1 MSGTSPTSGTSLTSA
16 PSLPSGTS
24 LASIEAFTLW
34 VLIFGWL
41 LFLLI
46 RWLARSRREFNVAG
60 PLAIG
65 FAIRIV
71 ALLGVSASGQLSAT
85 LRGGDETTFLD
96 YAKDLAAQ
104 PLGTGDIPHGRYQ
117 LHTVLFGLQIKLGF
131 LPVNALRVTQVA
143 IATAGVILLVAAV
156 YDLAGRRA
164 ARLAAWIIA
173 LEPASIFFNS
183 ALHKEPNMELASGL
197 VVFGGTMLWR
207 RLDVRGILLFG
218 LGGAIAVGTRSYAGW
233 FLVSAAVFV
242 LLHAAL
248 RNMSRPLRA
257 LPAVYA
263 VGIVAFLAT
272 PAILAASSSKNLQQ
286 LQQSQ
291 NANANAIGTGSSGPN
306 TDNLKLENVDFST
319 RGKLITNLPKR
330 LRDLI
335 VKPYPW
341 QLANTNQKFGAI
353 GTLVAYAIF
362 LMLVVYGWQSRGK
375 IFPRAGPVLYPM
387 LFLLVAYAL
396 AAGNAGTGF
405 RYRTHLVTLAIA
417 AMAILREQA
426 ALSREARSVAVGLP
440 TGPHA
445 ESAHD
450 ALPTPA

>member
-1 MSGTSPTSGTSLTSA
+1 MSSTSLSSG
-16 PSLPSGTS
+16 PPLPNGTT
-24 LASIEAFTLW
+24 LASAEAFALW

-46 RWLARSRREFNVAG
+46 RWLARSRKEFNVG
-60 PLAIG
+60 VPLATG
-65 FAIRIV
+65 FAIRIL
-71 ALLGVSASGQLSAT
+71 ALLAVAASGQLSAT
-85 LRGGDETTFLD
+85 LRGGDETTFLNLARD
-96 YAKDLAAQ
+96 VAAQ
-104 PLGTGDIPHGRYQ
+104 PLGTGDIPHGKYQ
-117 LHTVLFGLQIKLGF
+117 LHTVLFGLQLKLGF
-131 LPVNALRVTQVA
+131 LPVSALRVTQVA
-143 IATAGVILLVAAV
+143 IAMTGVILVVAAV

-183 ALHKEPNMELASGL
+183 ALHKEPNMELATGL

-207 RLDVRGILLFG
+207 RLDVRGILLFA
-218 LGGAIAVGTRSYAGW
+218 LGGAIAVATRSYAGW

-248 RNMSRPLRA
+248 RNMNRPLRA

-291 NANANAIGTGSSGPN
+291 NANANAIGTGSGGPN
-306 TDNLKLENVDFST
+306 TDNLKLEDVDFST
-319 RGKLITNLPKR
+319 RSKIITNLPQR
-330 LRDLI
+330 VLDLI
-335 VKPYPW
+335 VKPFPW
-341 QLANTNQKFGAI
+341 QLADTNQRFGAI

-417 AMAILREQA
+417 ALAILREQA
-426 ALSREARSVAVGLP
+426 VLSGAARRVGVVEP
-440 TGPHA
+440 TRP
-445 ESAHD
+445 D
-450 ALPTPA
+450 AGAPPDAFPTPA

>member
-1 MSGTSPTSGTSLTSA
+1 MSYTSLTSG
-16 PSLPSGTS
+16 PSLPGGTS
-24 LASIEAFTLW
+24 LATVEAFALW

-41 LFLLI
+41 LVLLI
-46 RWLARSRREFNVAG
+46 RFLARSRNGFSVGG

-65 FAIRIV
+65 FAIRIA
-71 ALLGVSASGQLSAT
+71 ALLAVGSVGQLSST
-85 LRGGDETTFLD
+85 LRGGDETTFLE
-96 YAKDLAAQ
+96 YAKVIAAQ
-104 PLGTGDIPHGRYQ
+104 PLGTGNIPHGHYQ
-117 LHTVLFGLQIKLGF
+117 LQTELFGLQMKLGF
-131 LPVNALRVTQVA
+131 LPINALRVTQVA
-143 IATAGVILLVAAV
+143 IAMAGMILLVAAV
-156 YDLAGRRA
+156 YDLAGGRA
-164 ARLAAWIIA
+164 ARLAAWFIA
-173 LEPASIFFNS
+173 FEPASIFFNS

-218 LGGAIAVGTRSYAGW
+218 LGGAIAVATRSYAGW

-263 VGIVAFLAT
+263 VAIVAFLAT
-272 PAILAASSSKNLQQ
+272 PAILTATSGKNLQT

-291 NANANAIGTGSSGPN
+291 NAYANGIGTGSGGPN
-306 TDNLKLENVDFST
+306 TDNLKLETVDFST
-319 RGKLITNLPKR
+319 RGKVLTNLPKR
-330 LRDLI
+330 IRDLI
-335 VKPYPW
+335 LKPYPW
-341 QLANTNQKFGAI
+341 QLSDMSQRLGAV
-353 GTLVAYAIF
+353 GTLVAYAVVF
-362 LMLVVYGWQSRGK
+362 MLFVYGWQSRGK

-417 AMAILREQA
+417 ALVILREQA
-426 ALSREARSVAVGLP
+426 VLSRAARRAAAGLP
-440 TGPHA
+440 G
-445 ESAHD
+445 ESD
-450 ALPTPA
+450 ATSPAGAFPSPA